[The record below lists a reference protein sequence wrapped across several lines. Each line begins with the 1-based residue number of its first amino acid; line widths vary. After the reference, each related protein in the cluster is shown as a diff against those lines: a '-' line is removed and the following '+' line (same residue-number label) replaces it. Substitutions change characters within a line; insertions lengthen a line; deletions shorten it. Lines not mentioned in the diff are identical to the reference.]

1 MKNIIIAIFTTCLL
15 CTGCV
20 NENISNISQKDQN
33 LKDLY
38 CLAKE
43 VGCDVKIKLSEE
55 FNQPIS
61 KEQFDMYRSLFEN
74 ISKLDG
80 YTFHL
85 SSDAPKSRVFES
97 FSYSGDVT
105 YEGRWFSAGVFW
117 QKDNQTGE
125 IKDVV
130 AGLGGRIYDTT
141 GGDIILYT
149 MTNWGQTINE
159 ISNGIISLTLKAD
172 YTIATYPR
180 LNGSD
185 SIDISRGPLS
195 EIVSKVGSAGQVDTE
210 GMTGSFTAY
219 SAGPGSWSFV

>member
-97 FSYSGDVT
+97 FSYSGDV
-105 YEGRWFSAGVFW
+105 
-117 QKDNQTGE
+117 NM
-125 IKDVV
+125 KDVGFRQV
-130 AGLGGRIYDTT
+130 YFGRK
-141 GGDIILYT
+141 IIKQ
-149 MTNWGQTINE
+149 G
-159 ISNGIISLTLKAD
+159 K
-172 YTIATYPR
+172 
-180 LNGSD
+180 
-185 SIDISRGPLS
+185 
-195 EIVSKVGSAGQVDTE
+195 
-210 GMTGSFTAY
+210 
-219 SAGPGSWSFV
+219 